1 VLSASSFTYY
11 FLEVYKKESLLKN
24 IFKFVNV
31 ISLFFMVISL
41 THFEDTYP
49 LYFGTGIDVFIVL
62 ANCLFVFVSIKKF
75 KEMAAAKFYLLSWFF
90 VFIAFTLGLTLNKHI
105 DFKNLTLKEPFLDIL
120 YIIVFIISIYLIIK
134 DYKKTPE
141 K

>member
-1 VLSASSFTYY
+1 M
-11 FLEVYKKESLLKN
+11 ENKKRIN
-24 IFKFVNV
+24 
-31 ISLFFMVISL
+31 
-41 THFEDTYP
+41 
-49 LYFGTGIDVFIVL
+49 
-62 ANCLFVFVSIKKF
+62 
-75 KEMAAAKFYLLSWFF
+75 WFF
-90 VFIAFTLGLTLNKHI
+90 VLIAFTLGLTLNKHI